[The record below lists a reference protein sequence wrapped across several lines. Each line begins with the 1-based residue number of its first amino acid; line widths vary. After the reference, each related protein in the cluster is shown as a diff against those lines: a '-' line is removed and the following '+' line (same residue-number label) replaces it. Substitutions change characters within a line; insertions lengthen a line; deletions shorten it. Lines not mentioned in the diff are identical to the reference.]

1 MAGET
6 LLEMWSRRDAEK
18 RTGGTE
24 ETQKRIS
31 HSIEEILR
39 RPTCPTKE
47 SGGHRSWSVI
57 KENNRPD
64 SCTGEAL
71 IFINQEKFFQRYL
84 CLYSCSTGT
93 PQIQRETSPKSIADC
108 KSESARF
115 TSRCVTVVMMMMT
128 AFLSAGQMKKRQ
140 TRVTFTPVQV
150 QELEAVFLQNHYP
163 DVNTRDEL
171 ASRLQ
176 LTEGRIQVD
185 L

>member
-64 SCTGEAL
+64 SCTG
-71 IFINQEKFFQRYL
+71 
-84 CLYSCSTGT
+84 T
-93 PQIQRETSPKSIADC
+93 PQIQREISPKSSADC

-115 TSRCVTVVMMMMT
+115 TSRCVTVVMMMT

-185 L
+185 LTTNTITSEPGC